1 MIYRSEVLSDPHEG
15 TNADVDAP
23 KYRLRLY
30 IAGNSPRSLRA
41 VKMLRRLAE
50 TRLQDDVVDLE
61 IIDIY
66 QETDRARQDQV
77 IGVPTLIRELP
88 VPLRRLLG
96 DLSDERR
103 VLLALD
109 LDVEEDDDDEPE
121 A

>member
-1 MIYRSEVLSDPHEG
+1 MSDPEDG
-15 TNADVDAP
+15 MTAGREP

-30 IAGNSPRSLRA
+30 IAGNSPRSRRA
-41 VKMLRRLAE
+41 VKVLRKLAA
-50 TRLQDDVVDLE
+50 TRLQAEAVELE

-88 VPLRRLLG
+88 EPLRRLLG

-103 VLLALD
+103 VLMALD
-109 LDVEEDDDDEPE
+109 LDEDDEPE